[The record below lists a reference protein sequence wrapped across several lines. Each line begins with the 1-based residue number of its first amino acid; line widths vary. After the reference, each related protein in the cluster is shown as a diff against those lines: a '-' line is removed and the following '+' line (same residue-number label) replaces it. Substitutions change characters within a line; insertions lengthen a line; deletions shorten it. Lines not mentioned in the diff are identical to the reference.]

1 MFSYPGKLPLV
12 RNSSKFSA
20 SVYCCVSTL
29 LSLQHW
35 VGLQQRAA
43 LGFGPLPCAQNNGPA
58 WPCITYLAPTPLFLP
73 ALPSHSSQSSPPS
86 QPVLGTPRP
95 PPDLPLTSHQPS
107 PAISP
112 IGHPVGAVPVNLY
125 LEPLSLSLTTVP
137 ACVQL
142 TPDAL
147 GAPCVMPHTR

>member
-12 RNSSKFSA
+12 RDSSKFSA

-43 LGFGPLPCAQNNGPA
+43 LGFGPLPRAQNDAQPGLASPV
-58 WPCITYLAPTPLFLP
+58 WPLLPCFSQPFPLT
-73 ALPSHSSQSSPPS
+73 PPS
-86 QPVLGTPRP
+86 RPHPLGQFWA

-107 PAISP
+107 PAILP
-112 IGHPVGAVPVNLY
+112 IGHSVGAVPVNLY